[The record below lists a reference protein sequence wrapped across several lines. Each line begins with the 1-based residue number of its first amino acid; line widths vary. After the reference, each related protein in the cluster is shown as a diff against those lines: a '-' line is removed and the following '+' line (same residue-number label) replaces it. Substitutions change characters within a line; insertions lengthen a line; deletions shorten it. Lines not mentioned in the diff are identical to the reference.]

1 MWFEQSQYWKKILE
15 VEISGRMQ
23 SHASTTVMDGSTVLF
38 VNWPVNGK
46 LEALSENLSKYVEE
60 KLTYRDVYFIFHQFN
75 KLSVKW

>member
-1 MWFEQSQYWKKILE
+1 
-15 VEISGRMQ
+15 MQ